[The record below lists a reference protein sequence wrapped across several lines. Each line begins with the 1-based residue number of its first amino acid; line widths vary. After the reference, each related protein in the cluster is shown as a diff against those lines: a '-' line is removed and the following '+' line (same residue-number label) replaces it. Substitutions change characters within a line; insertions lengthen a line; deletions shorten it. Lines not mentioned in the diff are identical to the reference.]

1 MIYKLRIVR
10 MLRLAA
16 IMLLAVMVVSFGALA
31 EPPIHECDR
40 LAAHPDDPHKV
51 GAGVKWGAIDVP
63 LPSELVKEQ
72 FRCFPMFQG
81 FKSNTEGLWKMAS
94 NIKNPLNGIVSL
106 RSKNMQPP
114 STVLVR
120 YMKEDLEL
128 LTIWPKP

>member
-1 MIYKLRIVR
+1 LFPLVRLLNPQSTNVIDWLRI
-10 MLRLAA
+10 LTTHTRLEQE
-16 IMLLAVMVVSFGALA
+16 LS
-31 EPPIHECDR
+31 
-40 LAAHPDDPHKV
+40 
-51 GAGVKWGAIDVP
+51 GVQLTYLV
-63 LPSELVKEQ
+63 PSELVKEQ